1 MSRTQRFGLI
11 ALAVAVAAA
20 AFAVARPTGDD
31 TVPAPE
37 STPTEPAG
45 EAPQPEATEPAEEPP
60 PRVER
65 IRVSRGNAAG
75 GPVRIS
81 ARKGEIVRIVV
92 TSTDTTDQVHLHGY
106 DIVKDLAPGKPA
118 RLRVKADLEGIWD
131 LELEGSHMQIGRLRV
146 EP

>member
-31 TVPAPE
+31 TAPAPE
-37 STPTEPAG
+37 PTP
-45 EAPQPEATEPAEEPP
+45 TEPAEEPS

-75 GPVRIS
+75 GPARIS

-92 TSTDTTDQVHLHGY
+92 TSTDTTEQVHLHGY
-106 DIVKDLAPGKPA
+106 DIVKDLAPEKPA